1 MVDRLILLDIY
12 PARELPIPGVTSKI
26 IFDDVTA
33 PEKVLISKEELLGY
47 LEGTT
52 LGDKEVFVTLGA
64 GDIDR
69 LVGPL
74 AQLLTEK
81 HDKGNA

>member
-12 PARELPIPGVTSKI
+12 PARELPIPGVTSQI

-33 PEKVLISKEELLGY
+33 PEKVLIRKEELLGY
-47 LEGTT
+47 VDGLA
-52 LGDKEVFVTLGA
+52 LGEKEVFVTLGA